1 MLTRRG
7 WTLVLCAGALAA
19 AAALVGIQ
27 ELYGLAV
34 AAAALLAVSA
44 ASVLLRSWSLHT
56 QRHLHPLRVA
66 AGGVAHV
73 ELQVRNDGSRRSP
86 VVGARDPFDS
96 GRRAASFMIAPLDPG
111 EADRATYRLPTG
123 QRGVF
128 TLGPLELTLSDPL
141 GLVAVARIGA
151 PASTLIVHP
160 RVDDVQPPRVSA
172 GTDRR
177 SGDGSSVVGAH
188 GDEFYALRTYRTGDD
203 LRRVHWSATART
215 GELMIRQEES
225 EHRGR
230 VTLAL
235 DLRERAWRPAALEVA
250 LSAVASVGAAS
261 SRAGLEVRLVHTGG
275 GDTGFTGPGRRPELL
290 DELAVAGTHK
300 DSGEPLG
307 RQLQRAGVDSGDG
320 ALVVFTSDFTADGE
334 VAALARS
341 AHHARLLTTV
351 VVDRERREGRA
362 PAVAE
367 RRSAATLVH
376 VPAGGRFADEWDRIA
391 RHHQRDWTDG

>member
-7 WTLVLCAGALAA
+7 WTLVLAAGALAA

-34 AAAALLAVSA
+34 AAGALLAVSA

-56 QRHLHPLRVA
+56 ERHLQPLRVA

-86 VVGARDPFDS
+86 VLGARDPFDN

-141 GLVAVARIGA
+141 GLLAVARVGA

-275 GDTGFTGPGRRPELL
+275 GNSGFAGPGRRPELL
-290 DELAVAGTHK
+290 DELAVARTHR
-300 DSGEPLG
+300 DSGEPLA
-307 RQLQRAGVDSGDG
+307 RQLRRAGVDSGDG
-320 ALVVFTSDFTADGE
+320 ALVVFTSDFTPDGE
-334 VAALARS
+334 VAGLARS
-341 AHHARLLTTV
+341 ARHARLLTTV
-351 VVDRERREGRA
+351 VIDCARRSSPSEA
-362 PAVAE
+362 P
-367 RRSAATLVH
+367 RSAAALVR
-376 VPAGGRFADEWDRIA
+376 VPSGGRFADEWDRVA
-391 RHHQRDWTDG
+391 GHHQRDWTDG